1 MIAYEAFNEDISSE
15 NEFSLRLLS
24 DVIIERAVVLPEQA
38 TTSASYG
45 LSHSEFT
52 IAAQSVSGV
61 LYGLNFF
68 PATLDEDNG
77 YIGVNATHD
86 SMTHLDK
93 SVTSLN
99 DVPGFRLSAECAP
112 DALNSVKVWPA
123 KDGYVEI
130 HPNITYH
137 PPTAAGRVS
146 QFMDWGY
153 ATYSY
158 FSGQEDGVTSIASNL
173 AFPAWV
179 GGDSGSEDEFYII
192 YMMSGIHHQD
202 FHTDYGDLQP
212 AHQYKGD
219 SDGYGEIFEVA
230 PTTSWGLKCLLSQQH
245 GLINYTRS
253 PDLQWSM
260 AATSFDDSMIS
271 IPSQLSNWQRVKV
284 NDDWAPPQLGVVL
297 FGRDPLKPCL
307 TGAEKCLPTRNVS
320 QAVANYVY
328 ASGEITRI
336 IHNVAAANASRARGH
351 PEYYHD
357 VTGTANKQYY
367 RITYV
372 PVLLLVALVSIILA
386 ALLTTALIISVKNT
400 VSWSWF
406 RQVDVVRLVVDAVGG
421 SLRHQDKQHFAK
433 LCCASDDEIFTWSQ
447 EYRVAYIKVQ
457 KNQSLENED
466 SGLVQP
472 ILVQLVKKPKSGV
485 EE

>member
-1 MIAYEAFNEDISSE
+1 MIAYEVFNEDGSSD
-15 NEFSLRLLS
+15 NEFSLRLLR
-24 DVIIERAVVLPEQA
+24 DATIESTVTLPEQT
-38 TTSASYG
+38 TTSDSYG
-45 LSHSEFT
+45 LSNSEFA
-52 IAAQSVSGV
+52 IAAQSVSDV
-61 LYGLNFF
+61 LYGLNFS
-68 PATLDEDNG
+68 PATVDEDNG
-77 YIGVNATHD
+77 YVGVNATYD
-86 SMTHLDK
+86 SMTNLDK
-93 SVTSLN
+93 SVTTLIG
-99 DVPGFRLSAECAP
+99 VPGYRLSAECEP
-112 DALNSVKVWPA
+112 GALNSVTVYPA
-123 KDGYVEI
+123 KDGYVEVL
-130 HPNITYH
+130 PNITYH
-137 PPTAAGRVS
+137 RPTAGDRLS
-146 QFMDWGY
+146 PLRDWGY

-158 FSGQEDGVTSIASNL
+158 FSGEEDGVTSIASNS
-173 AFPAWV
+173 AFPAW
-179 GGDSGSEDEFYII
+179 GGENAVSKDDFYMI
-192 YMMSGIHHQD
+192 YMMSGIHRQAL
-202 FHTDYGDLQP
+202 HTDYGDLQP
-212 AHQYKGD
+212 VHQYKGD
-219 SDGYGEIFEVA
+219 SDGYGRPFEMA
-230 PTTSWGLKCLLSQQH
+230 PTTSWGLKCVLFQQQ

-260 AATSFDDSMIS
+260 AATSFNDSMIS

-284 NDDWAPPQLGVVL
+284 NGDWAPPQLGVVL
-297 FGRDPLKPCL
+297 FGRDPLKPCS

-336 IHNVAAANASRARGH
+336 IHSVAAANASRARGH
-351 PEYYHD
+351 PEYYHN
-357 VTGTANKQYY
+357 VMGTANKQYY

-386 ALLTTALIISVKNT
+386 ALLTTALIMSVKNT

-406 RQVDVVRLVVDAVGG
+406 RQLDVVRLVVDAVGG